1 MSNLTN
7 DDFTQLLLAIQ
18 KVEMLLKEVDQ
29 KVTNLEQRTQAELE
43 KMDSKV
49 TEHADILRK
58 HEVTI
63 RLIEQKQQPRS
74 YGWLALIFSGITLAI
89 FVADRFYVNT
99 TTGL

>member
-1 MSNLTN
+1 MSLHE
-7 DDFTQLLLAIQ
+7 DDVTKLLLAIQ
-18 KVEMLLKEVDQ
+18 KVEILLKEVDQ
-29 KVTNLEQRTQAELE
+29 KVSNLEKRTQAELE
-43 KMDSKV
+43 KMDAKV
-49 TEHADILRK
+49 NEHADVLRK

-74 YGWLALIFSGITLAI
+74 YGWLALVFSGITLAI

>member
-1 MSNLTN
+1 MSIQE
-7 DDFTQLLLAIQ
+7 DDVTRLLLAIQ
-18 KVEMLLKEVDQ
+18 RVEILLKEVDQ
-29 KVTNLEQRTQAELE
+29 KVSNLEQRTQAELE
-43 KMDSKV
+43 KMDGKV
-49 TEHADILRK
+49 QEHADVLRK

-63 RLIEQKQQPRS
+63 RLLEQKQQPKS

>member
-1 MSNLTN
+1 MSNLTS

-43 KMDSKV
+43 KMDGKV
-49 TEHADILRK
+49 SEHADILRK

-63 RLIEQKQQPRS
+63 RLLEQKQQPRS
-74 YGWLALIFSGITLAI
+74 YGWLALVFSAVTLTIFI
-89 FVADRFYVNT
+89 ADRFYVNQ